1 MLMVVDC
8 IVADDSD
15 SEEAG
20 EVDLQVPVDD
30 NAASS
35 SLIVLSNGLNVSDN
49 SAEVSYLLAI
59 RQFLSVV
66 F

>member
-8 IVADDSD
+8 TVADDSD

-30 NAASS
+30 SAASS

-49 SAEVSYLLAI
+49 SAEVSYLLAM